1 MDLGTADAA
10 QAVELVRALR
20 AKVDEMSVQLALVE
34 HRAVSA
40 RSASMAL
47 ALRSEAA
54 ALRRDIAEALF
65 LITRLQH
72 RYPNVDDYT
81 RQPPRRP
88 QPKPRR

>member
-1 MDLGTADAA
+1 
-10 QAVELVRALR
+10 
-20 AKVDEMSVQLALVE
+20 
-34 HRAVSA
+34 
-40 RSASMAL
+40 MAL